1 MAKPRRAKSYGI
13 LFEVDGLQGAF
24 MSRSLITKR
33 EITEQDLLD
42 LVANQQV
49 ETDWFDCKR
58 DCYQWNNIPPEK
70 KEETREKKRHELC
83 KDVSAMANAQG
94 GVIVLGLDQKKGRA
108 SDLCGLGKDIDP
120 DTEINRLRQVLDDN
134 LEPKVSFR
142 FQTVELNDDK
152 GCAIVIQIPNS
163 PAKPHAVQIGNNTP
177 LFYIRRINGTGF
189 LTREELR
196 VMFTQADQLV
206 HRVKAFRKERI
217 GALTRA
223 WKVLLGEDHKE
234 ANPEIPVFLAD
245 GAQIVMHV
253 VPVWFSLSHMSI
265 DLTRIQPLDYSQWVS
280 YEKRFNFDGAV
291 IQLPDTNQI
300 DRDEYYQFFRDG
312 RVEWVKVVKPE
323 RRGVNSTETE
333 SNFHITVAE
342 EWCINALNYI
352 LDQLDALEIVPQLA
366 IMVTLNR
373 LKGFDLRSADVSYQK
388 LNYFK
393 AIYWK
398 SPIRDMIPLPEAI
411 IDAYPDPSSDT
422 RSACAQILRH
432 PFDILWNTFG
442 YLRCP
447 HYDNE
452 GNRLIFQPS

>member
-1 MAKPRRAKSYGI
+1 
-13 LFEVDGLQGAF
+13 

-42 LVANQQV
+42 LVTNQQV

-142 FQTVELNDDK
+142 FQTAELNDDK

-217 GALTRA
+217 AALT
-223 WKVLLGEDHKE
+223 
-234 ANPEIPVFLAD
+234 NPASNPDVPVNLAE
-245 GAQIVMHV
+245 GLQLILHV
-253 VPVWFSLSHMSI
+253 VPLWANSA
-265 DLTRIQPLDYSQWVS
+265 DLLRVNIGPDYARGFLTP
-280 YEKRFNFDGAV
+280 RFNIDGICV
-291 IQLPDTNQI
+291 TEHREVSTN
-300 DRDEYYQFFRDG
+300 EYYQFFRDG
-312 RVEWVKVVKPE
+312 SVEYVEAINLNSRDDHLPFATVE
-323 RRGVNSTETE
+323 RFFAGS
-333 SNFHITVAE
+333 
-342 EWCINALNYI
+342 LNYI
-352 LDQLDALEIVPQLA
+352 LSQLENLEINPPLYA
-366 IMVTLNR
+366 MITLNKTEGWTFSYTQAFTPNR
-373 LKGFDLRSADVSYQK
+373 HLSPRDLILIPDVSIEQ
-388 LNYFK
+388 
-393 AIYWK
+393 
-398 SPIRDMIPLPEAI
+398 
-411 IDAYPDPSSDT
+411 YPVPTED
-422 RSACAQILRH
+422 REQACARLLRY

-442 YLRCP
+442 YPRS
-447 HYDNE
+447 HTFDAK
-452 GNRLIFQPS
+452 GNWSPPKR